1 MRNREA
7 LIVLVRLG
15 LGYEVEPLPK
25 VIDWTI
31 VQALAM
37 NQGLAGIAV
46 DGLDRIPL
54 NQRPA
59 KKTLLQI
66 VGTVLQDEERQATQ
80 WKSACK
86 MAQLFADNDIRT
98 YVLKG
103 FVFSEC
109 YPNPKHRNSSDL
121 DCFLVSS
128 NSNCEAWEL
137 GNRLVEE
144 SGYKVSRGFYKNSSF
159 HLPGLSVENH
169 QFMVP
174 FRGNKTLMNLEKRL
188 QSYLR
193 TDNGEDKIENTELY
207 RPPVM
212 MSALFLIEHA
222 YSHFLHEGLT
232 WRNVL
237 DWMMFSSRHKQ
248 EIDWPSFES
257 QIDVFGFRRFY
268 DAFYHLGQYF
278 VGDIVETSLTTPE
291 KKMLADIWAPLDLH
305 ETRHG
310 LKGKLALTGNTL
322 RARWKYRYFSEI
334 SMLHALWIQVTGVL
348 FVKQPR
354 LY

>member
-7 LIVLVRLG
+7 LIILVRLG
-15 LGYEVEPLPK
+15 LGNGVEALPQE
-25 VIDWTI
+25 IDWKQ

-37 NQGLAGIAV
+37 QQGLAGIAV
-46 DGLDRIPL
+46 DGLNRIPL
-54 NQRPA
+54 NLRPA
-59 KKTLLQI
+59 KKDLLQF

-80 WKSACK
+80 WKSASEMVK
-86 MAQLFADNDIRT
+86 LFADNGIRT

-103 FVFSEC
+103 YVFSEC
-109 YPNPKHRNSSDL
+109 YPNPKHRSCSDL
-121 DCFLVSS
+121 DCFLISS
-128 NSNCEAWEL
+128 NGNRDAWEL

-159 HLPGLSVENH
+159 YLSGLLVENH
-169 QFMVP
+169 RFMVP
-174 FRGNKTLMNLEKRL
+174 FRGNKTLIKLEKRL
-188 QSYLR
+188 QNYLR
-193 TDNGEDKIENTELY
+193 VDKGEDKIGDTELY

-237 DWMMFSSRHKQ
+237 DWMMFGSKHRQ

-257 QIDVFGFRRFY
+257 QIDEFGFRKFY
-268 DAFYHLGQYF
+268 NAYYHLGQYLL
-278 VGDIVETSLTTPE
+278 GDITETSLTLPE

-322 RARWKYRYFSEI
+322 RARWKYRHFSEI
-334 SMLHALWIQVTGVL
+334 SMFHALWIQITGVL
-348 FVKQPR
+348 FERQPK
-354 LY
+354 LD